1 MSYAKEFYATRN
13 EETVYA
19 ARRVC
24 SILIEKIPSI
34 CSAVDWLS
42 VLQEMGVKDIQGI
55 DGSWVDQN
63 MLVIP
68 KDNFLEDD
76 LTKAKK
82 ITRRF
87 DLAVCLE
94 VAEHLPRECAND
106 FIRWLTELSDIVLFS
121 AAIPFQGGVNHMNE
135 AWHSYW
141 IELFGANDYHLYDF
155 IRARIWNDS
164 QIPFWYRQNIIL
176 FVKTNSCHKLNYE
189 GVGHL
194 PIDIVHPELFLSKCK
209 QQPVSSSF
217 LRRLVNVINRTF
229 KSVN

>member
-34 CSAVDWLS
+34 CSAVDIGCGVGTWLS

-121 AAIPFQGGVNHMNE
+121 AAIPFPGGVNH
-135 AWHSYW
+135 
-141 IELFGANDYHLYDF
+141 
-155 IRARIWNDS
+155 
-164 QIPFWYRQNIIL
+164 
-176 FVKTNSCHKLNYE
+176 
-189 GVGHL
+189 
-194 PIDIVHPELFLSKCK
+194 
-209 QQPVSSSF
+209 
-217 LRRLVNVINRTF
+217 IN
-229 KSVN
+229 